1 MKFSLQ
7 GALLSSFIPSVLV
20 LWMIVGGELYG
31 EQDKPLPLP
40 TSQCPHTLDGNGT
53 SNTTLF
59 PHIISVVTDGGY
71 RIADNNSDSVHN
83 RTERLVQ
90 STPFIQNQNILFHY
104 IYIK

>member
-1 MKFSLQ
+1 
-7 GALLSSFIPSVLV
+7 
-20 LWMIVGGELYG
+20 MIVGGELYG

-53 SNTTLF
+53 SNTTVF

-90 STPFIQNQNILFHY
+90 NTPFAQNQNILFHY
-104 IYIK
+104 ILHIKYIRVLKISRISGK